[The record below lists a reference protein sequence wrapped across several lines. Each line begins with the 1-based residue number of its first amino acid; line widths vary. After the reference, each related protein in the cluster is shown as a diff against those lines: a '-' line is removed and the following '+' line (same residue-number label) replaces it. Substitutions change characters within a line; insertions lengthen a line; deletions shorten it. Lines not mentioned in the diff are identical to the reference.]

1 MFVREYENIT
11 ERVRRLRNGM
21 TPSERQ
27 VWSLLKGRQLRGY
40 KFRRQH
46 PIVVDVGENGHKTYY
61 IVDFYCTELKLA
73 IEIDGPVHDGRLDY
87 DRRRDQML
95 RDKGI
100 SVVRIKNESVSA
112 TESFI
117 DAISAAI
124 VATTKPRPDQRVT
137 PPLR

>member
-27 VWSLLKGRQLRGY
+27 VWSLLKGKQLRGW

-61 IVDFYCTELKLA
+61 IIDFYCTGLKLA
-73 IEIDGPVHDGRLDY
+73 VEIDGPVHDDRLDY
-87 DRRRDQML
+87 DRRRDQLL

-100 SVVRIKNESVSA
+100 HVVRIKNEVASSTKDV
-112 TESFI
+112 I
-117 DAISAAI
+117 DAVSAAI
-124 VATTKPRPDQRVT
+124 TAITKSKT
-137 PPLR
+137 